1 MHSHGGFAMFRPGL
15 SLILALV
22 GLLVGCSSVPYA
34 QRQQQRQAAYLAAAG
49 APVTS
54 FHFFTLWSWEPLSD
68 SELVV
73 YTRPSQAW
81 LLDLDGHCENLE
93 FTHAIGLTSST
104 GEVWTRFDKVL
115 TGRHYLPCTDRP
127 HPQKQ
132 SPRRRPR
139 PCIRQGCVRPSIP
152 GSHRKPCARLA
163 RQKRPQPTW

>member
-1 MHSHGGFAMFRPGL
+1 MFRPGL

-115 TGRHYLPCTDRP
+115 TGRHYLPCTIMRIRP
-127 HPQKQ
+127 VDVKQ
-132 SPRRRPR
+132 LRIAQEAQRKIEAQPRGQSAPA
-139 PCIRQGCVRPSIP
+139 S
-152 GSHRKPCARLA
+152 GS
-163 RQKRPQPTW
+163 